1 MSYRTYISFN
11 SNNKLIF
18 VDSFQFV
25 SSLLDRSVKNLVK
38 DDVKCLSQEIN
49 GKVLDLVKENKCYPY
64 E

>member
-1 MSYRTYISFN
+1 MSYQTYISFN

-49 GKVLDLVKENKCYPY
+49 SKVLDLVKEIKFYPY

>member
-1 MSYRTYISFN
+1 MSYQTYISFN

-49 GKVLDLVKENKCYPY
+49 SKVLDLVR
-64 E
+64 

>member
-1 MSYRTYISFN
+1 MSYQTYISFN

-49 GKVLDLVKENKCYPY
+49 SKVLDLVKENKFYPY

>member
-38 DDVKCLSQEIN
+38 DDFKCLSQEIN
-49 GKVLDLVKENKCYPY
+49 SKVLDLVKENKFYPY

>member
-1 MSYRTYISFN
+1 MSYQTYISFN

-49 GKVLDLVKENKCYPY
+49 SKVLDLVKENKFYSY

>member
-1 MSYRTYISFN
+1 MSYQTYISFN

-38 DDVKCLSQEIN
+38 DDVKCFSQEIN
-49 GKVLDLVKENKCYPY
+49 SKVLDLVKENKFYPY